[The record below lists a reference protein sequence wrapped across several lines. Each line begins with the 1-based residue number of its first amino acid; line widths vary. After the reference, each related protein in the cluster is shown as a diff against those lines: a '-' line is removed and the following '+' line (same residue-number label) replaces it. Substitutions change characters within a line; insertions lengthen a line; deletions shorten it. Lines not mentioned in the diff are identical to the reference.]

1 MFTKAIVRTPC
12 RAMVNGIT
20 SAKLGKPNYLE
31 AMIQHEAYISAL
43 EKAGLEVTT
52 LESDERFPDSCFV
65 EDTAVLNE
73 KVAIIDRLGT
83 ISRQGEPLEVEIALQ
98 EFYSP
103 HQLEKIV
110 EPGTLEGGDV
120 MRIGAMYY
128 VGRSERTNTAGL
140 HQFQLILQ
148 KYGFRCTEIALRDML
163 HLKTGVNYLGDNFLL
178 VAGEFIENAHFE
190 GFHKIIV
197 EEDEGYAANCL
208 RINDYILLP
217 AGFPKLKAAL
227 EPLPFRLIELEMSEF
242 QKLDGGLS
250 CLSLRF

>member
-1 MFTKAIVRTPC
+1 MFNKAIVRIPC
-12 RAMVNGIT
+12 RTMENGIT

-43 EKAGLEVTT
+43 EKAGLEVTI
-52 LESDERFPDSCFV
+52 LEPNERFPDSCFV

-73 KVAIIDRLGT
+73 KVAIIDRPGT
-83 ISRQGEPLEVEIALQ
+83 ISRQGEPHEVEIALRQ
-98 EFYSP
+98 FYSP
-103 HQLEKIV
+103 HQLEK
-110 EPGTLEGGDV
+110 
-120 MRIGAMYY
+120 
-128 VGRSERTNTAGL
+128 
-140 HQFQLILQ
+140 
-148 KYGFRCTEIALRDML
+148 
-163 HLKTGVNYLGDNFLL
+163 NFLL
-178 VAGEFIENAHFE
+178 VAGEFINNVHFE

-217 AGFPKLKAAL
+217 SGFPKLKAAL

>member
-1 MFTKAIVRTPC
+1 
-12 RAMVNGIT
+12 
-20 SAKLGKPNYLE
+20 
-31 AMIQHEAYISAL
+31 L
-43 EKAGLEVTT
+43 EKAGLDVTI
-52 LESDERFPDSCFV
+52 LEPDERFPDSCFV

-73 KVAIIDRLGT
+73 KVAIIDRPGA
-83 ISRQGEPLEVEIALQ
+83 ISRQGEPYEIEIALRQ
-98 EFYSP
+98 FYSL
-103 HQLEKIV
+103 QQIEKIV

-120 MRIGAMYY
+120 MRIGATYY
-128 VGRSERTNTAGL
+128 VGRSERTNTTGL

-148 KYGFRCTEIALRDML
+148 KYGFGCTKIALQDML

-178 VAGEFIENAHFE
+178 VAGEFIENIHFE